1 MEMINKKFGRLT
13 ILEELQKRNKYGKK
27 VYKCVC
33 DCGNIRN
40 VDGHSLR
47 CGNTKSCGCLQH
59 EYAKSG
65 KANRKHGFAKTRLDD
80 IYFEMKRRCY
90 DDRKPKYKDYGARG
104 IRICDEWLNDKTKF
118 FDWAMEN
125 GYKENLTID
134 RIDIDGNYEPSNC
147 KWSTQ
152 KEQAN
157 NRRTNI
163 NITYKGKT
171 QTVMQWAEELNLN
184 PKPMYKRYHAG
195 WSVEEILFG
204 KKVK

>member
-13 ILEELQKRNKYGKK
+13 VVEELQQRNKHGKK

-40 VDGHSLR
+40 VDGNSLR
-47 CGNTKSCGCLQH
+47 SGNTKSCGCLQR

-90 DDRKPKYKDYGARG
+90 DDHKPKYKEYGARG
-104 IRICDEWLNDKTKF
+104 IKVCDEWLNNKIKF
-118 FDWAMEN
+118 FDWAINN

-134 RIDIDGNYEPSNC
+134 RIDVNGNYEPSNC

-163 NITYKGKT
+163 NITYNGKT

-195 WSVEEILFG
+195 WSAKDILFG
-204 KKVK
+204 KEVK